1 MRAPRGH
8 GTSDTV
14 GPFRAPEQTPWPGS
28 DPLPLTLRPLTSLT
42 APARG
47 FRAVFSSLAIPFTD
61 YIFTLSISKMVVPAM
76 PFTIA
81 HLRTR
86 TTLQRI
92 RSRLYTCTRGPSPIR
107 SRSTTTSRGPTK
119 VCISPNHPLLPGPNR
134 PWHSQSAKSSS
145 SPPPPSIS
153 SSPNPLTP
161 SFSFRV
167 NFIDRR
173 GKKSTISEHIITGER
188 ETYDYLSTISMSA
201 PKEKLEWGVLPFAK
215 KGSEVVAGIDY
226 YLEENLP
233 LAGPGPVI
241 SFDKGSVGFK
251 HLVEESRSLKRKR
264 SSGA

>member
-1 MRAPRGH
+1 
-8 GTSDTV
+8 
-14 GPFRAPEQTPWPGS
+14 
-28 DPLPLTLRPLTSLT
+28 
-42 APARG
+42 
-47 FRAVFSSLAIPFTD
+47 
-61 YIFTLSISKMVVPAM
+61 MVIPAM

-92 RSRLYTCTRGPSPIR
+92 RSRLYTCTRRPSPIR

-119 VCISPNHPLLPGPNR
+119 VCISPNHPLFPGIALTA
-134 PWHSQSAKSSS
+134 PWHSQSAKPSS

-161 SFSFRV
+161 SFSFKV

-173 GKKSTISEHIITGER
+173 GKKSIISEHIIAGER
-188 ETYDYLSTISMSA
+188 ETYDALSTISMSA

-226 YLEENLP
+226 YLDENLP
-233 LAGPGPVI
+233 LAGPGPVM
-241 SFDKGSVGFK
+241 SFDKGSAGFM